1 MLRLARFIIGST
13 NFGRWFAR
21 WQAAWLRLEHLCFG
35 LVVCALLPL
44 NAQAITYSN
53 FIENGGW
60 SNESSL
66 LACRLTHT
74 IPYLGKAEF
83 EKPAGEPMAFRL
95 KTNTPTLKTGQAQL
109 VAAAPVWKSS
119 ALRRDLGFVPVQ
131 ERKQQVAIEGFK
143 PERMLAELFDG
154 QELLISRKPRYG
166 GDEISRVAIT
176 PIGFR
181 AAYRDYT
188 ACLALLL
195 PVNFDQIQRTSI
207 YFGSNQSDLTA
218 SEQNKLDNIVA
229 YLKADP
235 IVQEFF
241 IDGHT
246 DSVGSQPDNM
256 TLAKKRAEVV
266 SHYLIKQG
274 MPKDAFWVRWHGER
288 YPVAENNDRLGR
300 AKNRRVTVRLETEK
314 TQGDDKGNASPGG
327 DTRPAEPG
335 APSAPAS
342 APPATAPEATQA
354 TLGAAVA
361 APVPASTTPN
371 SLSAPSSAQPTVPST
386 AVPAATTP
394 TEEKAAPATDA
405 VNTAPSPQ
413 TTPNA
418 VNQAPAT
425 TSPSAPAPTK
435 I

>member
-1 MLRLARFIIGST
+1 MPRPVVLIELSHSRFRYVSFAATSRLRM
-13 NFGRWFAR
+13 N
-21 WQAAWLRLEHLCFG
+21 
-35 LVVCALLPL
+35 ALLTCYLLCMAFGL

-60 SNESSL
+60 SSESSL
-66 LACRLTHT
+66 FACKMIHT

-83 EKPAGEPMAFRL
+83 EKPAGEPMEFHL

-109 VAAAPVWKSS
+109 VAAPPVWKSS
-119 ALRRDLGFVPVQ
+119 AGKRPLGFVSVQ
-131 ERKQQVAIEGFK
+131 ERKQQIDVQGFK

-166 GDEISRVAIT
+166 GDETSRVAIT

-188 ACLALLL
+188 ACLASLL
-195 PVNFDQIQRTSI
+195 PVNFEQIQRTSI
-207 YFGSNQSDLTA
+207 YFGSDQSALSP
-218 SEQNKLDNIVA
+218 SEQAKLDNIVT

-246 DSVGSQPDNM
+246 DSVGSKPDNM
-256 TLAKKRAEVV
+256 ELAQKRAETV

-288 YPVAENNDRLGR
+288 YPVATNDTRLGR
-300 AKNRRVTVRLETEK
+300 AKNRRVTIRLETEK
-314 TQGDDKGNASPGG
+314 TQGNDKGSASPGG

-335 APSAPAS
+335 APSTPEPAAATTAPAEALPVSTPSPAALPPQEPGQVPPPVANPAPTAAAAPVAPTAPAS
-342 APPATAPEATQA
+342 DATHT
-354 TLGAAVA
+354 AVA
-361 APVPASTTPN
+361 PAASPVTAENTAKVPTETTP
-371 SLSAPSSAQPTVPST
+371 
-386 AVPAATTP
+386 AAH
-394 TEEKAAPATDA
+394 
-405 VNTAPSPQ
+405 
-413 TTPNA
+413 
-418 VNQAPAT
+418 
-425 TSPSAPAPTK
+425 
-435 I
+435 